1 MKSVHEVIE
10 MPFTFKDKKLHTQ
23 KKKTTTTMVITY
35 KYYPFDG

>member
-23 KKKTTTTMVITY
+23 KKNNNNNGY
-35 KYYPFDG
+35 NL

>member
-23 KKKTTTTMVITY
+23 KKKQQQQWL
-35 KYYPFDG
+35 